1 MRADQAVADIG
12 ESPVSAFR
20 SVLWRCTISHRLTSW
35 NLEGQDART
44 M

>member
-12 ESPVSAFR
+12 QSPVSAFR
-20 SVLWRCTISHRLTSW
+20 SVLWRCTISHRLMPW
-35 NLEGQDART
+35 NLEGQSVRT